1 MFDKI
6 KEVVSKVLKSRL
18 LVLTIIMLSLSFL
31 LLSRVF
37 RLQIINGQE
46 YLDNYTL
53 KIEKTRELSS
63 TRGNIYDRNGKL
75 LAYNEL
81 AYAITFE
88 DNGTYDSVKEKNKS
102 LNSEMY
108 RFIRV
113 LDENGDSIKNDF
125 YISYSESEGYQ
136 YTVKG
141 STLKRFLADIYDHTS
156 TEDLKYNRDLGYNE
170 AEATPKQVIDYL
182 AKERYQVSS
191 KYDENDRY
199 RIIVLRYAISQNSY
213 QKYVLTTLAT
223 GVSDKTVAYVS
234 ENGDELQGMDVSEE
248 TVRRYNDS
256 KYFAHL
262 IGYTGKISVEEYE
275 SLSKEDD
282 SYSLT
287 DVVGK
292 SGIEQVMDKELQG
305 TKGKEKVSVDNVGR
319 VIDILERKEPTAGND
334 VYLSIDADLTKAVYD
349 LLEQE
354 IAGVLYS
361 KIENIKEYTPTGSA
375 SDIKIPI
382 DDVYFAFIDNH
393 LILSL
398 IHI

>member
-1 MFDKI
+1 M
-6 KEVVSKVLKSRL
+6 
-18 LVLTIIMLSLSFL
+18 
-31 LLSRVF
+31 
-37 RLQIINGQE
+37 
-46 YLDNYTL
+46 
-53 KIEKTRELSS
+53 
-63 TRGNIYDRNGKL
+63 
-75 LAYNEL
+75 
-81 AYAITFE
+81 
-88 DNGTYDSVKEKNKS
+88 
-102 LNSEMY
+102 
-108 RFIRV
+108 
-113 LDENGDSIKNDF
+113 
-125 YISYSESEGYQ
+125 
-136 YTVKG
+136 
-141 STLKRFLADIYDHTS
+141 
-156 TEDLKYNRDLGYNE
+156 YNRDLGYNE
-170 AEATPKQVIDYL
+170 AEATPKQVIEYL

-275 SLSKEDD
+275 SLSKEDN

-305 TKGKEKVSVDNVGR
+305 TKGKEKVSVD
-319 VIDILERKEPTAGND
+319 
-334 VYLSIDADLTKAVYD
+334 
-349 LLEQE
+349 
-354 IAGVLYS
+354 
-361 KIENIKEYTPTGSA
+361 
-375 SDIKIPI
+375 
-382 DDVYFAFIDNH
+382 
-393 LILSL
+393 LSL

>member
-18 LVLTIIMLSLSFL
+18 LVLTIIMLILSFL

-156 TEDLKYNRDLGYNE
+156 TEDL
-170 AEATPKQVIDYL
+170 
-182 AKERYQVSS
+182 
-191 KYDENDRY
+191 
-199 RIIVLRYAISQNSY
+199 
-213 QKYVLTTLAT
+213 
-223 GVSDKTVAYVS
+223 
-234 ENGDELQGMDVSEE
+234 
-248 TVRRYNDS
+248 
-256 KYFAHL
+256 
-262 IGYTGKISVEEYE
+262 
-275 SLSKEDD
+275 
-282 SYSLT
+282 
-287 DVVGK
+287 
-292 SGIEQVMDKELQG
+292 
-305 TKGKEKVSVDNVGR
+305 
-319 VIDILERKEPTAGND
+319 
-334 VYLSIDADLTKAVYD
+334 
-349 LLEQE
+349 
-354 IAGVLYS
+354 
-361 KIENIKEYTPTGSA
+361 
-375 SDIKIPI
+375 
-382 DDVYFAFIDNH
+382 
-393 LILSL
+393 
-398 IHI
+398 